1 MEKKYYIGLDLG
13 TSSVGWAAT
22 DENYNFLRLKGK
34 TAWGARIFSEAVDC
48 KGRRSFRS
56 SKRRVARR
64 KYRLLLLKNLFA
76 EEMAKVDKTFF
87 LRLENSTY
95 WAEDKAKDSEGND
108 LGKTLIFK
116 TTEEEREFHKAY
128 PTTWHLRKKLV
139 DNDEQALSDL
149 RLVYLAIHHIMKYR
163 GNFLSDGT
171 KDNEE
176 PSKDTIDRINVILN
190 LLEAKDNESGVSDN
204 ITYLSKESYSEVIE
218 TLEDKNINKTKKQDK
233 IKSCLK
239 MLIKQMKI

>member
-76 EEMAKVDKTFF
+76 EEMAKVDKTF
-87 LRLENSTY
+87 S
-95 WAEDKAKDSEGND
+95 
-108 LGKTLIFK
+108 
-116 TTEEEREFHKAY
+116 
-128 PTTWHLRKKLV
+128 
-139 DNDEQALSDL
+139 
-149 RLVYLAIHHIMKYR
+149 
-163 GNFLSDGT
+163 
-171 KDNEE
+171 
-176 PSKDTIDRINVILN
+176 
-190 LLEAKDNESGVSDN
+190 
-204 ITYLSKESYSEVIE
+204 
-218 TLEDKNINKTKKQDK
+218 
-233 IKSCLK
+233 
-239 MLIKQMKI
+239 